1 MLYGWFSEK
10 AKNIKLELNSSDKP
24 KSPDIFYTN
33 TTGAIVEVTYVTKT
47 PTLNKK
53 TYRWDDVV
61 YMGELVSQ
69 VRCKPTTP
77 IAVGTV
83 NDA

>member
-1 MLYGWFSEK
+1 MVGFQRK
-10 AKNIKLELNSSDKP
+10 QRRRVKILNRNLP
-24 KSPDIFYTN
+24 IFFIRIQQVGLLKSLF
-33 TTGAIVEVTYVTKT
+33 VTKT

-53 TYRWDDVV
+53 TFRWDDVV

-77 IAVGTV
+77 IAVGAV
-83 NDA
+83 NDT